1 MSAARCHAVLPAAGI
16 GARMGGDL
24 PKQYQVLAGATLLE
38 HSLGALLACPD
49 IITVAVA
56 LHPDDCWAKSLDLLG
71 DPRVRRVIGGAQR
84 SDSVLAGLAALA
96 GAAGPG
102 DWVLVHDAAR
112 PCVQPADIA
121 RLIATV
127 RSSGSGGLLAEPIV
141 DTVKEAREDGTV
153 VGTLDRSRLWRAQTP
168 QMFQLGALRDALLAA
183 SSKGV
188 AVTDEASAM
197 EAAGH
202 PVQLVPGSAGN
213 LKVTVPADLD
223 LAAWYLGRSA
233 ACEGDATCE

>member
-24 PKQYQVLAGATLLE
+24 PKQYQVLAGATMLE

-49 IITVAVA
+49 ITTVAVA
-56 LHPDDCWAKSLDLLG
+56 LHPDDCWAKSLDLLR
-71 DPRVRRVIGGAQR
+71 DPRVRRVIGGVQR

-96 GAAGPG
+96 GAASPG

-168 QMFQLGALRDALLAA
+168 QMFPLGALRDALLAA
-183 SSKGV
+183 SSQGV

-213 LKVTVPADLD
+213 LKVTVSADLD

-233 ACEGDATCE
+233 ACEGDSTCE